1 MWPSGA
7 RGRPRTLTGR
17 LLLWHVIAVLGVLLS
32 LGLVVDRVLEHYF
45 VDQLTDSLVSEARAV
60 QQALPTTDPA
70 EESIVRLGRAAGVR
84 ITIIRVDGVVL
95 ADSEHDPGTME
106 NHRTRPE
113 VTQALAG
120 HVGVSSRA
128 SATIGVPFRYVAL
141 PPQDGRIV
149 RVALPL
155 TAVRSQLGTVRLILA
170 VGFALAAL
178 AGFLVLSLIAGGLS
192 RPLNRIAS
200 SVDRVGKGD
209 LAEEVPEE
217 GTEELA
223 GLARTV
229 NRMRAEVSS
238 RIEAVERERL
248 ARDAILAALDEG
260 IALFDSDGSVVYQNE
275 SSRRLTGGVARV
287 GQLTPSALQQMVSLT
302 RETRRPGR
310 VEVTAGPTSRTIDA
324 AAVSLPDE
332 SRVLLVTRDVTEA
345 RAVDAVRRDFVANA
359 SHELKTPVAS
369 LQALAE
375 TIGAASVDDP
385 EAVPR
390 FASQLEQEAI
400 RLGRVVSDLLDLSR
414 LEGASG
420 VPQEVRLDRI
430 VADELGRVEER
441 AREASLQTGL
451 RDRAP
456 TLVRGSPRDLSLM
469 VRNLLENAVQYTQPG
484 GRVDVSVLPVDGEAV
499 IEVKDSGIGIPARD
513 RARVFERFYRVDR
526 GRSRQTGGTGLGL
539 SIVKHVAENHG
550 GRVELE
556 SALGVGSTFIVRLPL
571 ASTGSPREAP
581 ESVGSIDRST

>member
-1 MWPSGA
+1 VGEVIESVLRSGQ
-7 RGRPRTLTGR
+7 PRATEVEIRHLR
-17 LLLWHVIAVLGVLLS
+17 RACALSAVPFPG
-32 LGLVVDRVLEHYF
+32 
-45 VDQLTDSLVSEARAV
+45 EAGA
-60 QQALPTTDPA
+60 PH
-70 EESIVRLGRAAGVR
+70 
-84 ITIIRVDGVVL
+84 GVVL
-95 ADSEHDPGTME
+95 TFH
-106 NHRTRPE
+106 
-113 VTQALAG
+113 
-120 HVGVSSRA
+120 
-128 SATIGVPFRYVAL
+128 
-141 PPQDGRIV
+141 
-149 RVALPL
+149 
-155 TAVRSQLGTVRLILA
+155 
-170 VGFALAAL
+170 
-178 AGFLVLSLIAGGLS
+178 
-192 RPLNRIAS
+192 
-200 SVDRVGKGD
+200 
-209 LAEEVPEE
+209 
-217 GTEELA
+217 
-223 GLARTV
+223 
-229 NRMRAEVSS
+229 
-238 RIEAVERERL
+238 
-248 ARDAILAALDEG
+248 
-260 IALFDSDGSVVYQNE
+260 
-275 SSRRLTGGVARV
+275 
-287 GQLTPSALQQMVSLT
+287 
-302 RETRRPGR
+302 
-310 VEVTAGPTSRTIDA
+310 
-324 AAVSLPDE
+324 
-332 SRVLLVTRDVTEA
+332 DVTE
-345 RAVDAVRRDFVANA
+345 RRRVDHVRRDFVANA